1 MGPMDDNNDP
11 CFDLDH
17 FPHLPGVDLTLWL
30 QIVVGV
36 IVLALGAG
44 LVAGLAG

>member
-1 MGPMDDNNDP
+1 MEDNDS

-30 QIVVGV
+30 QIVVSV
-36 IVLALGAG
+36 IVLAIGAG
-44 LVAGLAG
+44 LVVALAT

>member
-1 MGPMDDNNDP
+1 MDDNDDS
-11 CFDLDH
+11 CFDLDQ
-17 FPHLPGVDLTLWL
+17 FPYLPGVDLTLWL

-44 LVAGLAG
+44 LVVGLAG